1 MTAVGACSRDI
12 PGIHVVS
19 PTADLPPLDA
29 PSVHFAA
36 EAMLARL
43 EELRRHVPSLADP
56 ADDEPVHQT
65 RVASRRLRAAFALF
79 DGVLPSETLH
89 RWDRRVRRLAKA
101 LGKARDF
108 DVQTSFLDQ
117 FMAELDLKASRP
129 GLDRLRLRLAQRRRR
144 AQRDLRR
151 TLRRFE
157 RRRTTEEI
165 DQELRETAVRAKL
178 AEGSGA
184 PEWLRV
190 VAASRIMSFVEQVLI
205 HEPFVEQADRVEEL
219 HQMRIAAKHL
229 RYALEIVAPLFEGRL
244 AAPVEVSRS
253 LQRQLG
259 EIHDCDVWIDF
270 LPRFIRGERRRTR
283 KFFGHTRGF
292 RRISQGLEELL
303 ASRRAHRAE
312 LHDAF
317 VDYWHRSCGGQFWL
331 DLRTVLADGPSG
343 GAGVPSPSGR
353 DRAPTAG

>member
-1 MTAVGACSRDI
+1 
-12 PGIHVVS
+12 
-19 PTADLPPLDA
+19 
-29 PSVHFAA
+29 
-36 EAMLARL
+36 
-43 EELRRHVPSLADP
+43 
-56 ADDEPVHQT
+56 
-65 RVASRRLRAAFALF
+65 
-79 DGVLPSETLH
+79 
-89 RWDRRVRRLAKA
+89 
-101 LGKARDF
+101 
-108 DVQTSFLDQ
+108 
-117 FMAELDLKASRP
+117 
-129 GLDRLRLRLAQRRRR
+129 
-144 AQRDLRR
+144 
-151 TLRRFE
+151 
-157 RRRTTEEI
+157 
-165 DQELRETAVRAKL
+165 
-178 AEGSGA
+178 
-184 PEWLRV
+184 
-190 VAASRIMSFVEQVLI
+190 MSFVEQVLI

-353 DRAPTAG
+353 DRAPTATRLLEGVPGLGKTLLIRALGRALDLSFSRVQFTPDLMPADITGTEIMEERDDGRRGFRFQRGPVFANLVLADEINRATPKTQSALLEAMQERTVTVANTTYPAASALLRGHAEPLATQNPRSTAQEGHLSSAARRNSTASCSRRDRNIVETLPPLVS